1 MNLISELFDS
11 LVSVLF
17 PATCVVC
24 QNPVES
30 LGCGVVCRP
39 CWQRVARLDG
49 ILCDRCG
56 YAFAS
61 RNLPAGKVLCAACR
75 RGYFHFDFARS
86 CARLEDPLQAIIH
99 QFKYGSHTSLAR
111 PLARLLHALWV
122 QVYQDRVPDMIVPVP
137 LHRARQ
143 RERGFNQAWLL
154 ARHLSRWTRVPLM
167 DRVLVR
173 FRSTPAQAGLSRKQR
188 RRNIQGAFRV
198 ADRSAIRDRAVLLVD
213 DVFTTGA
220 TLNECARM
228 LRKQGADRVDVLTIA
243 RVVAWSIPPM

>member
-1 MNLISELFDS
+1 M
-11 LVSVLF
+11 
-17 PATCVVC
+17 VC
-24 QNPVES
+24 QSPVEA
-30 LGCGVVCRP
+30 LDCGVVCGP
-39 CWQRVARLDG
+39 CWQRVSRLEG
-49 ILCDRCG
+49 ILCDLCG

-61 RNLPAGKVLCAACR
+61 RNLPDENVLCAACR

-86 CARLEDPLQAIIH
+86 CSRLEEPLQGIIH
-99 QFKYGSHTSLAR
+99 QFKYGSHPSLAR

-122 QVYQDRVPDMIVPVP
+122 QAYRDRTPDMIVPVP

-143 RERGFNQAWLL
+143 RERGFNQSRLL
-154 ARHLSRWTRVPLM
+154 ARHLSRWTQVPLM

-173 FRSTPAQAGLSRKQR
+173 SRSTEAQAGLSRKQR

-198 ADRSAIRDRAVLLVD
+198 ADRGSIRERAVLLVD

-228 LRKQGADRVDVLTIA
+228 LRKQGAQRVDVLTIA
-243 RVVAWSIPPM
+243 RVVAWSIPPV